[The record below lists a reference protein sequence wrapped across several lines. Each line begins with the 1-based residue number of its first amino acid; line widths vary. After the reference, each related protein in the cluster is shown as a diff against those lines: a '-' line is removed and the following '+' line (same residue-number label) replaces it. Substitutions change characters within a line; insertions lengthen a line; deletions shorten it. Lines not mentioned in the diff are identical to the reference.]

1 MSNLGESLLDEVRAL
16 FEAKTASD
24 AKLAQLAK
32 RIRDGTYYDA
42 SDYAVRLG
50 ELLGESLNDSTKTL
64 AFMSR
69 EVAEEVL
76 GPMLRQDHDLLALV
90 IEMVQKRLNEAN
102 GFGLNP
108 VIPEVDTN
116 RIAGIIEKVASGE
129 TLDEV
134 RWMFGEPIINYSQS
148 VVDQAI
154 RDNAKATSKLGLTG
168 YIIREA
174 ETAGVKQITRG
185 KKKVTYQVPCK
196 WCANLAG
203 RYKSTEA
210 PKDVYRR
217 HESCRCHLT
226 FEYGGRRQDAWSK
239 VEWTDQESAER
250 ARLIREAERQKLR
263 EQEELTNRVKEALG
277 V

>member
-1 MSNLGESLLDEVRAL
+1 MSNLGESLLDEVRRL

-24 AKLAQLAK
+24 AELARLAK
-32 RIRDGTYYDA
+32 RIRDGTYYEA

-50 ELLGESLNDSTKTL
+50 ELLGESLNESTKTL
-64 AFMSR
+64 AFMSK
-69 EVAEEVL
+69 EVAQEVL
-76 GPMLRQDHDLLALV
+76 DPMLRQDHDLLALV

-102 GFGLNP
+102 GIGLNP

-116 RIAGIIEKVASGE
+116 RIAGIIEKVASGQ

-154 RDNAKATSKLGLTG
+154 RDNAKATSKVGLTA
-168 YIIREA
+168 YIVREA
-174 ETAGVKQITRG
+174 EAAGVKQITRG
-185 KKKVTYQVPCK
+185 KKKVTYKVPCK
-196 WCANLAG
+196 WCAALAG

-226 FEYGGRRQDAWSK
+226 YEYGGRRQDAWSK
-239 VEWTDQESAER
+239 IEWTDQESAER
-250 ARLIREAERQKLR
+250 ARMIREAERQKLR